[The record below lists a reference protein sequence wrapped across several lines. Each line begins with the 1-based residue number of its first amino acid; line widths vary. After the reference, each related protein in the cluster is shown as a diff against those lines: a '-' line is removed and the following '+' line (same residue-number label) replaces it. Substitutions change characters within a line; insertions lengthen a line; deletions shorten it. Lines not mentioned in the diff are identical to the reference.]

1 MRHRILPVAKHF
13 CRQVPD
19 QHTEIYVIRLCISS
33 LFFCMFWS
41 LVGLLPKK
49 YATSRNPSCSV
60 LSFQEEKFGRHRQQS
75 KSTVSQEFYFSQILK
90 FSLGAFS
97 DHCDNI
103 YLPSHTYT
111 AWNTTDKMYN
121 TILPEYFHH
130 GSPPKNSPTA
140 HLHCQFFLHIRPL
153 SRSWQLWHLVHPGN
167 LGSHTEWQWCFH
179 TWFVRVQVDYWGD
192 FNLLL
197 HLCTHNS
204 AENPALNY
212 NVLYFYAKSSIFTQL
227 QKIFLGFFF
236 FQAEY

>member
-1 MRHRILPVAKHF
+1 M
-13 CRQVPD
+13 
-19 QHTEIYVIRLCISS
+19 QHLET
-33 LFFCMFWS
+33 
-41 LVGLLPKK
+41 P
-49 YATSRNPSCSV
+49 PV
-60 LSFQEEKFGRHRQQS
+60 LSYPS
-75 KSTVSQEFYFSQILK
+75 KK
-90 FSLGAFS
+90 RSLGDTDNRTSLQSPKSFILAKYWSFHWGVFS
-97 DHCDNI
+97 DHCNNI
-103 YLPSHTYT
+103 YLPSHIYT

-167 LGSHTEWQWCFH
+167 LGSHIEWQWCFH

-212 NVLYFYAKSSIFTQL
+212 NVLYFYATSSIFTQL
-227 QKIFLGFFF
+227 WKIFLGFFF